1 MNRFDLAI
9 APRALQIT
17 GAADRE
23 TRQIADLWVAM
34 FGADAAWH
42 VARKIDDLSAWG
54 DQTGV
59 SAMRRVLANRAG
71 WLQLELVGHQRPD
84 LLLVNV
90 PQYRLRRGQL
100 QGVEGSLQLVL
111 QLGGDRQGAAGII
124 ATRTTRRR
132 TTRGAAA
139 ASHRSAGG

>member
-59 SAMRRVLANRAG
+59 SAMRRVLANLERRNTIPSGTG
-71 WLQLELVGHQRPD
+71 WRGTFRTASRSVADRIS
-84 LLLVNV
+84 
-90 PQYRLRRGQL
+90 RLSG
-100 QGVEGSLQLVL
+100 
-111 QLGGDRQGAAGII
+111 
-124 ATRTTRRR
+124 
-132 TTRGAAA
+132 
-139 ASHRSAGG
+139 RSAA